1 MSCFVNNFYKIVKW
15 FGFFKSVYYY
25 SLFLFYFS
33 EFGYVRKHAAQSLLK
48 LLLFKHLPIPELL
61 TEYIQENE
69 NNLNTNIELY
79 LRRRCI
85 ADVTDLTEN
94 DILIT

>member
-1 MSCFVNNFYKIVKW
+1 M
-15 FGFFKSVYYY
+15 
-25 SLFLFYFS
+25 
-33 EFGYVRKHAAQSLLK
+33 RKHTAQSLLK
-48 LLLFKHLPIPELL
+48 LLLFKHLAIPKML

-69 NNLNTNIELY
+69 NNLNTSVELY

-85 ADVTDLTEN
+85 ADVTDLTES

>member
-1 MSCFVNNFYKIVKW
+1 MDFLNQYIVIT
-15 FGFFKSVYYY
+15 FH
-25 SLFLFYFS
+25 FS
-33 EFGYVRKHAAQSLLK
+33 EFDYVRKHAAQSLLK
-48 LLLFKHLPIPELL
+48 LLLFKHLPIPEML

-69 NNLNTNIELY
+69 NNLSKNVELY

-85 ADVTDLTEN
+85 ADVSDLTES